1 MIVILGMRIGS
12 AVSMSKKL
20 AKRRKREVILAVI
33 QMSTTTHT
41 MKLTSIGIST
51 KSVDLIATA
60 TSTSQMTRMNV
71 QNVVCFLASSV
82 PRVHSRNVRVRV
94 AMSGFVDVIVN
105 TVSTVRSKRRR
116 VSMSR
121 RRSSH

>member
-1 MIVILGMRIGS
+1 
-12 AVSMSKKL
+12 
-20 AKRRKREVILAVI
+20 
-33 QMSTTTHT
+33 
-41 MKLTSIGIST
+41 
-51 KSVDLIATA
+51 
-60 TSTSQMTRMNV
+60 MNV
-71 QNVVCFLASSV
+71 QNVVCFLARSV

-94 AMSGFVDVIVN
+94 AMSEFVDVIVN